1 MVFHFNKKGKN
12 LINQSLKF
20 INLHSRKI
28 SKVFREGNDKIFHT
42 FVLNNVCESIWKNY
56 SPYNEQPL
64 LTCRLLAHSIHGSRG
79 WLRRMKERKKEREK
93 KKKEKLRKGGRQGD
107 YKYLIAGCLKR
118 LDPRK
123 DNIRLFARFG

>member
-1 MVFHFNKKGKN
+1 MFA
-12 LINQSLKF
+12 
-20 INLHSRKI
+20 
-28 SKVFREGNDKIFHT
+28 KIFGKIIRHIT
-42 FVLNNVCESIWKNY
+42 NNHF
-56 SPYNEQPL
+56 SPVPF
-64 LTCRLLAHSIHGSRG
+64 SRIRFTDL
-79 WLRRMKERKKEREK
+79 WLRRMKKRKKERE